1 MTSFNYSILEK
12 IRKSIEIMPKINQ
25 LEFVKILL
33 ENNVKLTENNNGIF
47 VNLNILDDDI
57 INQFISHIDFINN
70 QNNFLNIDENKKSDL
85 ENTFFK
91 K

>member
-25 LEFVKILL
+25 IEFVKILL
-33 ENNVKLTENNNGIF
+33 DNNVRLTENNNGIF
-47 VNLNILDDDI
+47 VNLNILDDNI
-57 INQFISHIDFINN
+57 INQFISQIDFINN